1 MSSPNTEDKALW
13 YSNPEARFWTTAAQ
27 PNDTIL
33 KFHQSLVPDHS
44 STKLT
49 ELPSVAS
56 ELQVSRVFIKDES
69 TRMGL
74 TAFKVLGASWAVFH
88 TLCQRWGLDIDTTTI
103 EVLRKHA
110 AEEEGGP
117 IELIAATAGNHGR
130 AVARMANILK
140 IHSRIYVPEAT
151 TQRSCNYIASE
162 GAEVIVVPGSYEAAV
177 EVAKVAVHQAGSKA
191 IHIQDVAWDGYESI
205 PMHIVDGYSTLFHE
219 IDEQLALANSPS
231 ATLVAIP
238 VGCGVLG
245 HAGVRHYRDA
255 ERKDAPP
262 NILTVEPDNAACLL
276 LSLKANTL
284 LSIDAGRNI
293 MPGLTGGL
301 ISFLSWPD
309 LQRGVDAAITVNDA
323 NVDKAV
329 HDLAKFGISSGPC
342 GASTL
347 AALRTIRSNTD
358 PMKYQGLDI
367 GQDSVIVLVSTEG
380 NFTYL
385 GEGNPVG

>member
-1 MSSPNTEDKALW
+1 MSSPHTEDKTLW
-13 YSNPEARFWTTAAQ
+13 YYNPEARFWTTTAQ
-27 PNDTIL
+27 ASDTIF
-33 KFHQSLVPDHS
+33 KFHQSLVPEHS

-49 ELPSVAS
+49 ELPSVAA

-74 TAFKVLGASWAVFH
+74 PAFKVLGASWGVFH
-88 TLCQRWGLDIDTTTI
+88 TLCQRWGLDMNTTTI
-103 EVLRKHA
+103 DVLRKHA
-110 AEEEGGP
+110 AEDKAGP

-130 AVARMANILK
+130 AVARMANILS

-151 TQRSCNYIASE
+151 TQRSCDYIASE

-177 EVAKVAVHQAGSKA
+177 EVAKVAVQKAGSKA

-205 PMHIVDGYSTLFHE
+205 PMHIVDGYSTLFRE
-219 IDEQLALANSPS
+219 IDEQLAQANSPS
-231 ATLVAIP
+231 ASLVAIP

-245 HAGVRHYRDA
+245 HAGVRHYRSS
-255 ERKDAPP
+255 ERNDPP
-262 NILTVEPDNAACLL
+262 PHILTVEPDNAACLL
-276 LSLKANTL
+276 HSLRSNTL
-284 LSIDAGRNI
+284 LSIDTGRNI
-293 MPGLTGGL
+293 MPGMTGGQV
-301 ISFLSWPD
+301 SFLSWPD
-309 LQRGVDAAITVNDA
+309 LQHGVDAAITVNDA

-329 HDLAKFGISSGPC
+329 HDLAALGVSSGPC

-347 AALRTIRSNTD
+347 AALRTLRSSAG

-367 GQDSVIVLVSTEG
+367 GKDSVIVLVSTEG

-385 GEGNPVG
+385 GEGK